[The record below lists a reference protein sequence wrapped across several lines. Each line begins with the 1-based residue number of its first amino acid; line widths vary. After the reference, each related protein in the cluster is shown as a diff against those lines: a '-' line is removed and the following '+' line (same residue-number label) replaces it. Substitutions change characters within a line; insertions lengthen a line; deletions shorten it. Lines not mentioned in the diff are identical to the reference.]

1 MSPSQPLPP
10 KENALFKRILKCYEH
25 KQYKNGL
32 KFAKQILTNPKF
44 ADHGETLAMKGL
56 TLNCLG
62 RKDEAYEYVRK
73 GLRNDLKSHVCWH
86 VYGLLQRSDRKY
98 DEAIKC
104 YRNALKWDK
113 DNIQILRDL
122 SLLQIQMRDL
132 EGYRDT
138 RYQLFMLRPTQRA
151 SWIGFSMSYHL
162 LKDYDMALK
171 ILEEFRKTQTKR
183 GYDYE
188 HSELLLYQNM
198 VMREAGELE
207 EALCHLTRHEE
218 QICDKL
224 SILETRAN
232 LLMQV
237 GQFGGAESIY
247 RDLLHRNPENHDYYY
262 GLLKALR
269 LQGMEDQLKL
279 FEECQQTFPR
289 AQMPRRLPLNFAT
302 GEDFRSLADKYMRR
316 ALHKGVPPLFVDL
329 RPLYN
334 STEKVKIIEQLLTG
348 YVSSLKKYEVF
359 SEREKDCE
367 EKEPATAL
375 LWTYYYAAQHFDYL
389 GCTAKALDLINAAIE
404 HTPTLIEL
412 FVAKARIF
420 KHAGDIQEALRHL
433 DEAQA
438 LDTADRYINS
448 KCAKYMLRANLIKEA
463 EDMCSKFTREGVSAV
478 ENLNEMQCMW
488 FQTECAL
495 AYQRLGKWGEA
506 LKKCH
511 EVDRHFS
518 EIMEDQFDFHTYCMR
533 KMTLRAYVSLLR
545 LEDVLRAHPFYF
557 KAARVAIQVYLQLHD
572 HPIAE
577 TETAEEIN
585 TANMAPSELKKLKS
599 KQRKAR
605 RRAEQEKEKQTA
617 AQEKR
622 DQHAKSRQQQTQA
635 QQQQAQDAGEVD
647 ALRDEELLPD
657 KLARTEEPLEQAIQF
672 LRPLQLLA
680 AQRLETHLL
689 AFEIYQR
696 KGRLLLMLQSI
707 KRAFR
712 LDPTCPRLHA
722 HMVTF
727 HSLVSQKKELP
738 APMVTV
744 LQREMAELYQS
755 KEAQQLNEEFLARYS
770 KSFPHLVEG
779 CRMMYFLDKSKQKQA
794 LQMVTSL
801 NNDLEGVTIEH
812 CLRTLECLTRG
823 DLGACETELAQFR
836 ASCHERFPLATA
848 FRPPQPATNHV
859 RPEE

>member
-1 MSPSQPLPP
+1 MKEEPVSELHFPSSQEESEEASCAPVVGDTAAEDAHSLEELHRALQHMEGAQQNALKDEESIRWPATIQQQPHSQQALPHRKASTASSGHLDPDEEIVIVNDSPPLPADAGIP
-10 KENALFKRILKCYEH
+10 SFVDTMDSASLDA
-25 KQYKNGL
+25 
-32 KFAKQILTNPKF
+32 AK
-44 ADHGETLAMKGL
+44 
-56 TLNCLG
+56 LG
-62 RKDEAYEYVRK
+62 RLPPAKKKKDEAYEYVRK

-463 EDMCSKFTREGVSAV
+463 EDMCSKFTR
-478 ENLNEMQCMW
+478 
-488 FQTECAL
+488 TECAL

-506 LKKCH
+506 LKKCTRWTGL
-511 EVDRHFS
+511 VVAPVYS
-518 EIMEDQFDFHTYCMR
+518 P
-533 KMTLRAYVSLLR
+533 L
-545 LEDVLRAHPFYF
+545 HPHCTP
-557 KAARVAIQVYLQLHD
+557 V
-572 HPIAE
+572 
-577 TETAEEIN
+577 TTAG
-585 TANMAPSELKKLKS
+585 L
-599 KQRKAR
+599 
-605 RRAEQEKEKQTA
+605 
-617 AQEKR
+617 
-622 DQHAKSRQQQTQA
+622 
-635 QQQQAQDAGEVD
+635 
-647 ALRDEELLPD
+647 
-657 KLARTEEPLEQAIQF
+657 
-672 LRPLQLLA
+672 
-680 AQRLETHLL
+680 
-689 AFEIYQR
+689 
-696 KGRLLLMLQSI
+696 
-707 KRAFR
+707 
-712 LDPTCPRLHA
+712 
-722 HMVTF
+722 
-727 HSLVSQKKELP
+727 
-738 APMVTV
+738 
-744 LQREMAELYQS
+744 
-755 KEAQQLNEEFLARYS
+755 
-770 KSFPHLVEG
+770 
-779 CRMMYFLDKSKQKQA
+779 
-794 LQMVTSL
+794 
-801 NNDLEGVTIEH
+801 
-812 CLRTLECLTRG
+812 
-823 DLGACETELAQFR
+823 
-836 ASCHERFPLATA
+836 
-848 FRPPQPATNHV
+848 
-859 RPEE
+859 

>member
-1 MSPSQPLPP
+1 AAPNSVLEVLTDLCGEFYQRLCWQLRSIVDREALTGQTGFVDAMDHALHECGVQGLLSLTTFFQERVLNYNRHMLSTCRRLHEAYEKIKLPSKASLEDVKNIKVKEEPVSEIHFPSSQEELEEAACAPVVGDSAGEDAHSLEELHRALQHMEGAQQNALKDEESIRWPATIQQQPHSQQTLPHRKASTASSGHLDPDEEIVIVNDSPPLPADAGIP
-10 KENALFKRILKCYEH
+10 SFVDTMDSASLDA
-25 KQYKNGL
+25 
-32 KFAKQILTNPKF
+32 AK
-44 ADHGETLAMKGL
+44 
-56 TLNCLG
+56 LG
-62 RKDEAYEYVRK
+62 RLPPAKKKKDEAYEYVRK

-577 TETAEEIN
+577 TEAAEEIN
-585 TANMAPSELKKLKS
+585 T
-599 KQRKAR
+599 
-605 RRAEQEKEKQTA
+605 
-617 AQEKR
+617 
-622 DQHAKSRQQQTQA
+622 
-635 QQQQAQDAGEVD
+635 
-647 ALRDEELLPD
+647 
-657 KLARTEEPLEQAIQF
+657 
-672 LRPLQLLA
+672 
-680 AQRLETHLL
+680 
-689 AFEIYQR
+689 
-696 KGRLLLMLQSI
+696 
-707 KRAFR
+707 
-712 LDPTCPRLHA
+712 
-722 HMVTF
+722 
-727 HSLVSQKKELP
+727 
-738 APMVTV
+738 
-744 LQREMAELYQS
+744 
-755 KEAQQLNEEFLARYS
+755 
-770 KSFPHLVEG
+770 
-779 CRMMYFLDKSKQKQA
+779 
-794 LQMVTSL
+794 
-801 NNDLEGVTIEH
+801 
-812 CLRTLECLTRG
+812 
-823 DLGACETELAQFR
+823 
-836 ASCHERFPLATA
+836 
-848 FRPPQPATNHV
+848 
-859 RPEE
+859 